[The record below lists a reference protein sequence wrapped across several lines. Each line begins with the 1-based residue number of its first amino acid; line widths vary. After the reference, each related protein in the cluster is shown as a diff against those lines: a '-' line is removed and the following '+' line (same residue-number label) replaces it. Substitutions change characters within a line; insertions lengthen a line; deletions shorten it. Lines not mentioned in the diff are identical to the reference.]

1 MDEKPKNDHVST
13 DQIYELAGLIDRLAA
28 NIIDSFLIL
37 IPLMIVGVISSTPG
51 QPVPRQIVQFVFMA
65 VPVAY
70 HWYFW
75 TRREGQTPG
84 KFALGIRVVKADG
97 SKIGDIDA
105 VMRAIG
111 YHVSAMLFGLGFIWA
126 LLDKNNQS
134 WHDKIAR
141 TYVIRSNGQRKTVE
155 ISA

>member
-13 DQIYELAGLIDRLAA
+13 DQTYELAGLIDRLAA

-37 IPLMIVGVISSTPG
+37 IPLMIVGVITSSPG
-51 QPVPRQIVQFVFMA
+51 QPVPRQIVQFVMMA

-84 KFALGIRVVKADG
+84 KFALGIRVIKADG

-141 TYVIRSNGQRKTVE
+141 TYVVRNNDQRKTVE